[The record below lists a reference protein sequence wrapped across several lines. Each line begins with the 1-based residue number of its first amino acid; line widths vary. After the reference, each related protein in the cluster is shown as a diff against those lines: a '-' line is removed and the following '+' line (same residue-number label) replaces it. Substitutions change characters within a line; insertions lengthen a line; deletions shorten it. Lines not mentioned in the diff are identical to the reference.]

1 MKQNKLNL
9 KDKTTQ
15 DLHWLLHTMR
25 VYHAS
30 ADKRKQVID
39 EINKRDKIWNTH
51 AKNVEKISLVI

>member
-9 KDKTTQ
+9 KDKTLQ

-39 EINKRDKIWNTH
+39 EINKRNCESSQNKYEQ
-51 AKNVEKISLVI
+51 V

>member
-9 KDKTTQ
+9 KDKTLQ

-30 ADKRKQVID
+30 VDKRKQVID
-39 EINKRDKIWNTH
+39 EINKRNCESSQNKYEQ
-51 AKNVEKISLVI
+51 V